1 MINRLHHFGWV
12 IQHFAECGYQ
22 LDPYVIP
29 YLARL
34 PKEDLNKL
42 LDLIETKD
50 PDVLVITYEVIKQ
63 IMGCTIGFI
72 DGQTSSEVRS

>member
-1 MINRLHHFGWV
+1 M
-12 IQHFAECGYQ
+12 
-22 LDPYVIP
+22 
-29 YLARL
+29 
-34 PKEDLNKL
+34 
-42 LDLIETKD
+42 DLIETKD